1 MNYNLEKEIKN
12 FTDITKQ
19 YEQTISKLYLFFKTF
34 AEENVKAIDKS
45 KKSLEDYFIDLR
57 KEPSTT
63 TNNVSFLGF
72 YNDIHRY
79 LEKLKN
85 IYLSIDKNIAEKFVN
100 LSKRM
105 QNNHNVALTNLSKL
119 SLIMNDNKFKIEK
132 YKHNYFNACKNVIE
146 QEKKIINL
154 KDNKKMKEEDFS
166 KNNDLLSKCVSNL
179 ENQEGIY
186 KGEINKL
193 NKIIQS
199 CEEVY
204 TKISKIFK
212 DEYNNKLNFVLNALN
227 NFKTEIINTMEINK
241 DLIPKI
247 DKAYKCINVE
257 RDMTI
262 FSEQNNYMYEN
273 KKRFMLEKFL
283 DYKLLRNNGINDD
296 KNSLNNKLFENI
308 KITKDMNKIS
318 KILNLGKKK
327 EEKIEYNNQE
337 ETNIYDFLLNLLND
351 KNQLDDYKYKYISNF
366 ITKKN
371 ENINFVMTI
380 LLNQCKKQSFIKI
393 TNLDNL
399 YLLSN
404 LLNSIITSASKN
416 NDIFE
421 QCYIGIFIAEKCI
434 FFNEDNIYNKCYL
447 CKVISKNEIFYD
459 SQFWTNLITQ
469 KISILSEV
477 KTKKE
482 IEEREKEKNNNNK
495 NDTMFNKVI
504 GMFNFNNDKNKEN
517 ELIENEILFN
527 QIYEEKLPLYSV
539 EVLDDYIQHFSNF
552 NFDQKKASQL
562 ILEMAERYKFDDS
575 FVTYFM
581 AKLNS
586 NMCINE
592 DDMLKNKNNYEKE
605 LKKLDYN
612 KLYFNSSSN
621 GTTIKYKRILD
632 PKFRCLIYSLKYI
645 EIKDFPKI
653 LALNKNYNKTLV
665 KIIYKNILIKYHDM
679 DPQKHINIWKIL
691 LNYSEIKKLYDYKKI
706 KKELN
711 ISDKNFQKILEE
723 IKNSKDIID
732 LDVLRT
738 NFDTNRESKQVKISY
753 ILKSIRYAKNNLKYC
768 QGMNYV
774 AAFLYNITN
783 SEEETF
789 YLFLSIFDCT
799 DYGKLFIKDLEKL
812 KKFFYVFGRL
822 LNILLPEIYLYLKD
836 NKIDVSYFVSP
847 WFITLFTN
855 TFQNIKDKNN
865 PKILLRIFDLFFFS
879 GWKSIIKI
887 GISLLKNY
895 ESTIMN
901 LTFEE
906 LLHFLIGNIL
916 KSDFFQNENY
926 DQLMQISIN
935 FKIKNSLIS
944 DIENEYEMKKKLA
957 KFGRKFSAGITEEN
971 Q

>member
-19 YEQTISKLYLFFKTF
+19 YEITISKLYLFFKTF

-45 KKSLEDYFIDLR
+45 KKTLEDYFIDLR

-247 DKAYKCINVE
+247 DKAYKCINIE

-380 LLNQCKKQSFIKI
+380 LLNQCKKHSFIKI

-645 EIKDFPKI
+645 EIKDFPNI

-774 AAFLYNITN
+774 VSFIIQLLND
-783 SEEETF
+783 EEEIF
-789 YLFLSIFDCT
+789 YFLISLINNTNYGELFLNDFS
-799 DYGKLFIKDLEKL
+799 KL
-812 KKFFYVFGRL
+812 KKYFYFFERL
-822 LNILLPEIYLYLKD
+822 LQIYLPELYLFFI
-836 NKIDVSYFVSP
+836 NSNINVSFFISS
-847 WFITLFTN
+847 WFITIFTN
-855 TFQNIKDKNN
+855 SYTKKNYGKE
-865 PKILLRIFDLFFFS
+865 PKILMKIWDLLLIK
-879 GWKSIIKI
+879 GIKS
-887 GISLLKNY
+887 
-895 ESTIMN
+895 
-901 LTFEE
+901 
-906 LLHFLIGNIL
+906 FLIIGLSMIKYFENKLLSLGFEKLLRFLITDIL
-916 KSDFFQNENY
+916 ESEFFINENY
-926 DQLMQISIN
+926 DKALKIIMDFKFPKELMDN
-935 FKIKNSLIS
+935 LEK
-944 DIENEYEMKKKLA
+944 EYEIKL
-957 KFGRKFSAGITEEN
+957 KIPQLNEKN
-971 Q
+971 